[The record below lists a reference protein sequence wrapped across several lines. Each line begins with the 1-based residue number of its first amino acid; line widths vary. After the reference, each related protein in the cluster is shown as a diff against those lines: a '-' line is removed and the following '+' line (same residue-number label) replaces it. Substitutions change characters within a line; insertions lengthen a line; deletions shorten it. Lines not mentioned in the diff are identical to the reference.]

1 MSHENPYIS
10 RDVDID
16 AYVLQKDT
24 AMNPYIV
31 HMKTDLTFIPN
42 QLRTTTQQK
51 KKDVGTRK
59 NLINA
64 FDKKIETLFKNIK
77 QISTECITE
86 KDKVLKQLER
96 IAVEETAT
104 SEDRF
109 ELQTFLQ
116 KIEAFTEQVERAH
129 LNASIEE
136 GTLKIENVQQN
147 PAQVTAQR
155 TQGGKGVKNPAQGIE
170 QRPQRGRRARKN
182 NKNLVIGSNPP

>member
-1 MSHENPYIS
+1 M
-10 RDVDID
+10 
-16 AYVLQKDT
+16 
-24 AMNPYIV
+24 
-31 HMKTDLTFIPN
+31 
-42 QLRTTTQQK
+42 
-51 KKDVGTRK
+51 
-59 NLINA
+59 
-64 FDKKIETLFKNIK
+64 
-77 QISTECITE
+77 
-86 KDKVLKQLER
+86 
-96 IAVEETAT
+96 EETAT